1 MFDLNYYDMLRK
13 KEKIINCYN
22 FYSRK
27 NIDDSK
33 RLIAENNVKTFKELK
48 EIEFIILN
56 KN

>member
-1 MFDLNYYDMLRK
+1 MLRK